1 MNQVSALTGLL
12 PLSPLQSW
20 ALLGFLATVVLVI
33 AWDRLGTQTRTEIQQ
48 RCTPHLEA
56 LRHIDLSGGSTRPGV
71 VLTHPRHHTTDR

>member
-33 AWDRLGTQTRTEIQQ
+33 AWDRLGAQAHTEIEQ
-48 RCTPHLEA
+48 RCDPHLEA
-56 LRHIDLSGGSTRPGV
+56 LRDMDLTRGSTRPGV
-71 VLTHPRHHTTDR
+71 VLTPSTHHTTDR